1 MEDAWLETIAAGRK
15 PGSLCARSRGAAHRA
30 RLSALARGRAG
41 ADEHPDFFTTD
52 SPTAVLVRQ
61 VLGAV
66 SPFEKAN
73 LVAKLRTARERKIP
87 AGGRGS
93 GLPQRLPL
101 SF

>member
-1 MEDAWLETIAAGRK
+1 
-15 PGSLCARSRGAAHRA
+15 
-30 RLSALARGRAG
+30 
-41 ADEHPDFFTTD
+41 
-52 SPTAVLVRQ
+52 VLVRQ